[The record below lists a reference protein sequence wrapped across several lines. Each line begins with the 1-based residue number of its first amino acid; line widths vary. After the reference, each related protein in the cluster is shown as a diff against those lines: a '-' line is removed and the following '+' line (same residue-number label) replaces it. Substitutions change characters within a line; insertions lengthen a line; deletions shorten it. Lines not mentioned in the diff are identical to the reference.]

1 MSKSLPSI
9 LGIGA
14 AGLILMCLMM
24 KHLAQVKSERDR
36 SPYAAVVESRMGS
49 KLVGRVRIDEEH
61 EEGRLVRVL
70 HARVMAGINKRKL
83 ADAAGM
89 ELWLGSMRAGD
100 LADEVRVVLVED
112 DEAAAIE
119 TFVVAAPS
127 TRR

>member
-24 KHLAQVKSERDR
+24 KHLAQVKTERDR

-49 KLVGRVRIDEEH
+49 KLVGRVQIEEEH
-61 EEGRLVRVL
+61 EAGRLVRVL

-100 LADEVRVVLVED
+100 LQDEVRVVLVDD
-112 DEAAAIE
+112 DEAAGSE